1 MKKILTLLLTLT
13 FLGCAIQNVH
23 AEPSQRKFCQANDID
38 YSEARQ
44 FVSKIYTLI
53 QNEDAEALSDYMTY
67 PLTVNQDGHKPRQIK
82 TREQFIDEYDDL
94 FTDATLRTFENNGQE
109 LFCNSQGASFG
120 NGTLWFRTQG
130 GSKIYVINV
139 GTSD

>member
-1 MKKILTLLLTLT
+1 MKKMLTLI
-13 FLGCAIQNVH
+13 FAISCLGLVNPSIG
-23 AEPSQRKFCQANDID
+23 AEPSQRNFCEGNGIN
-38 YSEARQ
+38 YSEATQ

-67 PLTVNQDGHKPRQIK
+67 PLTVNQDGHKPRLLK
-82 TREQFIDEYDDL
+82 TREQFIDEYDEL
-94 FTDATLRTFENNGQE
+94 FTEATLRTFENSGQE

-130 GSKIYVINV
+130 GSKIFVINV
-139 GTSD
+139 AASD